1 MPQLHLSDEILMAFA
16 DGEIEGPVA
25 VALEE
30 AMQKDAAI
38 TKRVAD
44 FLKSRRLI
52 RAAYAQEEPLSVSSQ
67 LQAAVISKIQATEAS
82 WTPQAVAKPIP
93 FPKVSRWT
101 RLSPML
107 LPLAASVAAFA
118 FGILGYLA
126 GQQSQTGSPARANS
140 IAQLENPLVDD
151 VLSKNVSAEDHSLP
165 IGIMRVV
172 STFRSGSGALC
183 REFTLKA
190 PKAKTDAISC
200 RDGGGWNI
208 RFALAGEPSPT
219 TYAPSGEPNPVE
231 IYIKSIGAGAQLTG
245 KAEIEALSS
254 QTP

>member
-30 AMQKDAAI
+30 AMQKDATI

-44 FLKSRRLI
+44 FLKSRRLV
-52 RAAYAQEEPLSVSSQ
+52 RAAYAQEEPLSVSPQ
-67 LQAAVISKIQATEAS
+67 LQAAVMSKIQATEAS
-82 WTPQAVAKPIP
+82 WTPQVVTKPIP
-93 FPKVSRWT
+93 FPTVSRRT
-101 RLSPML
+101 RLSPIL

-126 GQQSQTGSPARANS
+126 GQQSQTEPAARANS

-151 VLSKNVSAEDHSLP
+151 VLSKNVSAEDHPLP
-165 IGIMRVV
+165 IGTMRVL
-172 STFRSGSGALC
+172 STFRSGAGDLC
-183 REFTLKA
+183 REFTLKS
-190 PKAKTDAISC
+190 PKATTDAISC

-208 RFALAGEPSPT
+208 RFALAGEPAPT
-219 TYAPSGEPNPVE
+219 TYGPSGEPNPVE
-231 IYIKSIGAGAQLTG
+231 VYTKSIGAGATLSRQ
-245 KAEIEALSS
+245 AEIEALSS
-254 QTP
+254 RTP